1 MKQDVRTN
9 VIPPLKFG
17 EKFILIIIQ
26 EEIWET
32 CIIYNWQADK
42 ESVRC

>member
-1 MKQDVRTN
+1 MDDR
-9 VIPPLKFG
+9 
-17 EKFILIIIQ
+17 EIIKLYNCRSGCIARNR